1 MSHNMKKFLII
12 LLFTPF
18 FLFAQEDYTN
28 RKTALVIGNSA
39 YKNAPLRNPKNDAI
53 AMSATLKDLGFEV
66 LSYTDISRAEMRQAI
81 QDFGDILSDK
91 KGLGLFYYAGHGL
104 QYQGKNYLVPVDAEI
119 ERSFQIEDECI
130 KADQVLKMMELYKN
144 PMNIV
149 IMDACRNNPYTRSF
163 RDMNQGLAKPD
174 NAPVGSF
181 IAFATAPGSV
191 ASDGEGE
198 NGLYTQELIKAMMI
212 PNLTL
217 EQVFKEVRNNVLA
230 ATNNKQIPWENSSLR
245 GDFYFHSNPGNVIEM
260 NRKPVLSTESN
271 KNKYDIFDGVVKKI
285 VNNVPVL
292 LAMLKGRTNEQ
303 PLEQPNNL
311 VIEAPS
317 GVKTIRMKL
326 ADNKEEIQT
335 HYSRSGQVI
344 MQERLKNQFLLER
357 IEFIYNAENELN
369 EINQTLLVGS
379 KKPDDII
386 TLLRY
391 NGDSSLTNYGEFRYK
406 NIRIK
411 FGPGAVMNYGWNDFE
426 WVGGFKHWASDPISD
441 DDIYISYSENGIDES
456 NDSLMVVNEYAAIID
471 NKMKSENIIKAEWN
485 LARQKTY
492 NIDSTLTKAEF
503 FRKKENNTFEYK
515 YDDNNRLQSIQW
527 NFGDQPINKIVY
539 ERNSDG
545 FLKSKT
551 ILPFLIN
558 KNKFDE
564 ATQKWL
570 IEYDFYEK

>member
-1 MSHNMKKFLII
+1 MKQLLFIF
-12 LLFTPF
+12 LFTPF
-18 FLFAQEDYTN
+18 FLSAQENYTN

-39 YKNAPLRNPKNDAI
+39 YPNAPLRNPKNDAVS
-53 AMSATLKDLGFEV
+53 MTTTLRDLGFEV
-66 LSYTDISRAEMRQAI
+66 LIYTDISRSEMRQAI
-81 QDFGDILSDK
+81 QDFGDLIREK

-130 KADQVLKMMELYKN
+130 KADQVLKMMELYEN

-149 IMDACRNNPYTRSF
+149 IMDACRNNPYTRDF
-163 RDMNQGLAKPD
+163 RDMNLGLAKPD
-174 NAPVGSF
+174 NAPLGSLV
-181 IAFATAPGSV
+181 AFSTAPGSV

-217 EQVFKEVRNNVLA
+217 EQVFKEVRNNVLVV
-230 ATNNKQIPWENSSLR
+230 TNNKQIPWESSSLR
-245 GDFYFHSNPGNVIEM
+245 GDFYFTSKVSNVIQM
-260 NRKPVLSTESN
+260 DSKPILSTESN
-271 KNKYDIFDGVVKKI
+271 KNEYDIFRGVVKKI
-285 VNNVPVL
+285 ANNVPVL

-303 PLEQPNNL
+303 PSEQPNNL
-311 VIEAPS
+311 VMEAPP

-357 IEFIYNAENELN
+357 VEFIYNAKNELN
-369 EINQTLLVGS
+369 EINQTLSIGNKNPNDV
-379 KKPDDII
+379 I
-386 TLLRY
+386 TLFRFH
-391 NGDSSLTNYGEFRYK
+391 GDSSLTNFGEFRYK
-406 NIRIK
+406 NLRIK
-411 FGPGAVMNYGWNDFE
+411 FGPGSVMNYGWMDFE

-471 NKMKSENIIKAEWN
+471 NKMKSEKIIKADWN
-485 LARQKTY
+485 LVRQKTY
-492 NIDSTLTKAEF
+492 NIDKTLAKAEF
-503 FRKKENNTFEYK
+503 FRKKENNTFVYD
-515 YDDNNRLQSIQW
+515 YDDNNRVQSIQW
-527 NFGDQPINKIVY
+527 NFGNLPVNKIVY
-539 ERNSDG
+539 ERGSDG

-551 ILPFLIN
+551 ILPFLVN
-558 KNKFDE
+558 KNKFDD

-570 IEYDFYEK
+570 IEYEFYK